1 MEFEKEKNISTE
13 GLSQMLDRGID
24 DMERKREL
32 PLDDAFRLIDELV
45 EKRRSERA

>member
-1 MEFEKEKNISTE
+1 
-13 GLSQMLDRGID
+13 MLDRGVD

-32 PLDDAFRLIDELV
+32 PLDDAFRLIAELV